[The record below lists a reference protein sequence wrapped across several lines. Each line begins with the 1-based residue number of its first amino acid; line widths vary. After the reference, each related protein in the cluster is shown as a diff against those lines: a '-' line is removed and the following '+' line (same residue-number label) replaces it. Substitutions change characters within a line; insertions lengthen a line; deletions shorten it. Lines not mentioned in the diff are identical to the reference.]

1 MRPSPAKSDSTPVD
15 NRGLIP
21 PQRILVVR
29 YRFIGDTLLT
39 VPFLR
44 NLRRAYPQ
52 AIIHMLSAPQ
62 SGEVLR
68 DCPYLDALLPFDTTR
83 KHHYENTDAAPRGF
97 WSYVKQLRETQ
108 YDMAFVL
115 KRSFSSAALV
125 ALAGIPIRVGFDTEC
140 RGLLLTHR
148 VPYGRDPHQHERD
161 RFLDLLRAV
170 NLPVTDDH
178 LEAWWSPAEMKKA
191 EMLMQDIDGHLNLL
205 IHITSSNPA
214 KEWPLASWQRLVRWL
229 FTDFQATLDVP
240 LSLHAVGAPS
250 DKHCYDALLAGLP
263 AELKAHS
270 PIQFHNHCGQT
281 TLTESLALLSQ
292 MQGGIGVDSGTLHM
306 AAAVGVPVIGLFGPM
321 NPRQWGPVGEHHQI
335 LTPPDGSGRLTALP
349 VETVIEACT
358 IQTPYWNG
366 RRSLRTCL
374 PGA

>member
-1 MRPSPAKSDSTPVD
+1 MPPSPAKPVD
-15 NRGLIP
+15 NSKLVP

-52 AIIHMLSAPQ
+52 ATIHMLSAPQ
-62 SGEVLR
+62 SGTVLR

-83 KHHYENTDAAPRGF
+83 KHRYENTEGEAPRGF
-97 WSYVKQLRETQ
+97 WSYVKQLRKTR

-125 ALAGIPIRVGFDTEC
+125 ALAGIPVRVGFDTEC
-140 RGLLLTHR
+140 RGFLLTHR
-148 VPYGRDPHQHERD
+148 VPYGHDPNQHERD

-170 NLPVTDDH
+170 NLPVTDNH
-178 LEAWWSPAEMKKA
+178 LEAWWSSAETQKA
-191 EMLMQDIDGHLNLL
+191 ETLLQRTEGRLNLL
-205 IHITSSNPA
+205 IHLTSSNPA
-214 KEWPLASWQRLVRWL
+214 KEWPLASWQRFVTWL
-229 FTDFQATLDVP
+229 LTDFQATLDGP
-240 LSLHAVGAPS
+240 LSLHAIGAPS
-250 DKHCYDALLAGLP
+250 DAPRYEALRVGLSTD
-263 AELKAHS
+263 LQSRLHN
-270 PIQFHNHCGQT
+270 QFHNHCGKT
-281 TLTESLALLSQ
+281 TLTESLALLSH

-306 AAAVGVPVIGLFGPM
+306 AAAVGVPLIALFGPM
-321 NPRQWGPVGEHHQI
+321 NPQQWGPVGEHHQV
-335 LTPPDGSGRLTALP
+335 LTPPDGSGRLTELQ
-349 VETVIEACT
+349 VETVIKACT
-358 IQTPYWNG
+358 TQTPYWNG